1 MSEADPGDDE
11 VDPEESEF
19 DFDGPESAEDGG
31 ITHEMREPRIE
42 KVVVHMSVGEGGQA
56 LADAEDILAGVTDQ
70 RPVRTTASETVPDF
84 DVRAG
89 EPIGAKVTLRGDRA
103 EDFLQR
109 ALPIADLSPSQFDD
123 TGNVSFGVEEHTDF
137 PSQEYDPNVGIYG
150 LDVTVNLVR
159 PGYRVAKREKVT
171 RPIPSNHRLT
181 PADAIEYLESTMDVN
196 IE

>member
-11 VDPEESEF
+11 SELGGQPAEADPEGG
-19 DFDGPESAEDGG
+19 DGAD
-31 ITHEMREPRIE
+31 HEMREPRVE
-42 KVVVHMSVGEGGQA
+42 KVVVHMGVGEGGQD
-56 LADAEDILAGVTDQ
+56 LADAEEILAGVTDQ
-70 RPVRTTASETVPDF
+70 QPVRTTASETVPDF

-103 EDFLQR
+103 EDFLGR
-109 ALPIADLSPSQFDD
+109 ALPIADVSPEQFDD

-159 PGYRVAKREKVT
+159 PGYRVAKREKAT
-171 RPIPSNHRLT
+171 RPIPSAHRLT
-181 PADAIEYLESTMDVN
+181 PADAIAYLETTMDVN